1 MQVNQGSRDLFVG
14 FRWEMFNLDVITS
27 SVSLLLALL
36 PGITEKDPRNRVDLL
51 WPPPTMKQG
60 KTWSETGEMN
70 DNEAATYQVLH
81 PAPPLMITVTP
92 FTPSSILG
100 RQRCF

>member
-36 PGITEKDPRNRVDLL
+36 PGITEKDPRNRVDVL
-51 WPPPTMKQG
+51 WPPPTTKQG

>member
-1 MQVNQGSRDLFVG
+1 MQVTQGGRDLFVG

-51 WPPPTMKQG
+51 WPPATTKQG
-60 KTWSETGEMN
+60 KTWSETGR
-70 DNEAATYQVLH
+70 NE
-81 PAPPLMITVTP
+81 
-92 FTPSSILG
+92 
-100 RQRCF
+100 